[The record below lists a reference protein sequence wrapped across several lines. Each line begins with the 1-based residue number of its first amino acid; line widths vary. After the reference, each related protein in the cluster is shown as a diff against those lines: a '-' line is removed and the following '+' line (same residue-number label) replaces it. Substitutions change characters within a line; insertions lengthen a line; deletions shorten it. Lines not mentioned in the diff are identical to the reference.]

1 MIIKYFFVFIA
12 FITFSSAMTFE
23 QVKSIEKENGVLEA
37 LGYYKD
43 LAQKDNT
50 KAIFRLAM
58 IYAKGEEI
66 QRNISNTFVLLTKG
80 ATLGDKKAGYYL
92 GKLYLNKKL
101 AYYDEKKAY
110 NLFLELSNANYVPAY
125 NMMGKILVSGI
136 AVDKDYKLAVK
147 YFEKASKAGFTE
159 AHCNLALMYASGQ
172 GVFPNFGRAHTFAKE
187 GMKKNHPLCIKVYE
201 DYNLRRYPEDKGFKF
216 NFYTEPE

>member
-1 MIIKYFFVFIA
+1 MMIKYFFVFIA
-12 FITFSSAMTFE
+12 FITFSSAITFE
-23 QVKSIEKENGVLEA
+23 QAKSIEEKDGVLKA
-37 LGYYKD
+37 LGHYKD
-43 LAQKDNT
+43 LAQDNNT

-92 GKLYLNKKL
+92 GKLYLNKSL

-125 NMMGKILVSGI
+125 NMMGKILVSGTG
-136 AVDKDYKLAVK
+136 VDKDYKLAVK